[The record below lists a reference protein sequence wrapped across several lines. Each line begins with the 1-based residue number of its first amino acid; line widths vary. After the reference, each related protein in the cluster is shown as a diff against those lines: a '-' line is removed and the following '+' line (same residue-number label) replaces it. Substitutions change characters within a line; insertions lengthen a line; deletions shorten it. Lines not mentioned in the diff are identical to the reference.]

1 MTPTKKYGY
10 HVSPDAE
17 KIITNGHRVGSKPR
31 VIQKEIKS
39 KLNERVLVKVI
50 SGKLSALDL
59 RKEKILWL
67 KRKGATIVREFLE
80 KAKGDADTSV
90 LQAVLA
96 NAVYHDLLIRYAGE
110 EGILEEIPIK
120 DLLKITSDYEKLRLS
135 ALRSEKGSKEKNG
148 MNAGQ
153 AIELLDVF
161 EKELNGNKE
170 LKKAFLEK
178 KSGLTEKLKEIFSDE
193 EFETAMVDYEA
204 LQKLKEKYERT
215 RHDGA
220 NG

>member
-1 MTPTKKYGY
+1 MTTTKKYGY
-10 HVSPDAE
+10 YVSPDAE
-17 KIITNGHRVGSKPR
+17 KIITNGHRVGKSP
-31 VIQKEIKS
+31 KEIHRKIKS
-39 KLNERVLVKVI
+39 TLNETVFQKVI
-50 SGKLSALDL
+50 AERVSALDK

-80 KAKGDADTSV
+80 KAKGDADTSA
-90 LQAVLA
+90 LQAVLT

-135 ALRSEKGSKEKNG
+135 SLRSEKGTKAKNG
-148 MNAGQ
+148 MDASQ
-153 AIELLDVF
+153 AIGLLDIF

-170 LKKAFLEK
+170 LKKVFLEK
-178 KSGLTEKLKEIFSDE
+178 KSGLTEKLKEMFSDE
-193 EFETAMVDYEA
+193 EFETAIVDYEA